1 MAVPPGKNPGDS
13 MGSALATS
21 HIAKEFLAN
30 LPEEVQ
36 EAIKKHQE
44 AQLELENAQ
53 AQANAGLPVS
63 QDQLDALAGKNDA
76 GPRAS
81 LVSHG

>member
-1 MAVPPGKNPGDS
+1 

-21 HIAKEFLAN
+21 HIAKEFLSN

-53 AQANAGLPVS
+53 AQSNAGLPIS
-63 QDQLDALAGKNDA
+63 QDQLDALRERMMQAQEQA
-76 GPRAS
+76 LS
-81 LVSHG
+81 SHG